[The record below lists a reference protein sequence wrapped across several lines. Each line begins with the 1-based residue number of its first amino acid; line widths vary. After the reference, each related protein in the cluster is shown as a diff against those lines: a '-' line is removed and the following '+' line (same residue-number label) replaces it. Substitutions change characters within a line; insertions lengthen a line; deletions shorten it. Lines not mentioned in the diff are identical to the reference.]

1 MLKAKISI
9 NLIHVR
15 LNIYIILI
23 ILLSTIQQYS
33 FSQNSDSLKQVLK
46 NAVHDTTR
54 LKILVE
60 LSDVCEI
67 EEIDQFVNQALEI
80 CISKLK
86 NKTLS
91 LRERFL
97 VFKYG
102 GEALNNKGFISDQI
116 GNADKAIVY
125 YELALKMQE
134 FINDQKGMAYS
145 LNNIA
150 FVYDN
155 KGDVPKSLEYMHR
168 ALKIQETIHDKLG
181 VAISFINIGNVL
193 RAHGEESRA
202 IDYFNKGLKM
212 NEELKNNSHM
222 AVALLN
228 IGDVYYTNGDTANAL
243 KHFNKAIALYEKE
256 GDEYGLAYALVN
268 RGHIYKKQHQ
278 YDMALSIFERSLNM
292 LEKQG
297 DKAGVA
303 KTLVN
308 VVEVLLKQNNT
319 SKALELAQK
328 GLKISQELGY
338 PLELKATSEL
348 LSRIYAQQGNYSKAY
363 EMHCLYKLMDDSV
376 NRQENRKASIQ
387 KAFQYEYEKKSTED
401 SLRVAA
407 ERKVFSVKI
416 QQEKTQRVALY
427 IGIVLIALFSGF
439 MYNRFRVTRKQK
451 YIIESQKVEVEQQRE
466 LADNRRL
473 IAEEQKYI
481 IEQKQKEILDSIH
494 YAKRIQQAMLASEE
508 YIDQY
513 FKAETFIFYQPKDIV
528 SGDFYWALS
537 HHDKFYIAAGDCTG
551 HGVPGAFMS
560 LLNISFLNGNVIE
573 RGLKKPS
580 DILNEQ
586 RQEIIKALNP
596 NGNENSKDGMDCA
609 LCAFD
614 LNNNKLEFALANN
627 PLWLV
632 RNNELIEYKADK
644 MPVGMYEEVQKD
656 FTLHAISI
664 QKGDSIYML
673 TDGYADQFGGDKGKK
688 FKYKHLKDVLLANA
702 HKTMEEQKKMLSDT
716 INTWKGNLEQVDDI
730 LIIGIRV

>member
-1 MLKAKISI
+1 LKNKIYKYYFFF
-9 NLIHVR
+9 LTF
-15 LNIYIILI
+15 LGP
-23 ILLSTIQQYS
+23 LL
-33 FSQNSDSLKQVLK
+33 FAQNPDSLKQALK
-46 NAVHDTTR
+46 NATHDTVR
-54 LKILVE
+54 VKLLVE

-67 EEIDQFVNQALEI
+67 DEIDSYVNQALAI
-80 CISKLK
+80 CSQKLK
-86 NKTLS
+86 NKS
-91 LRERFL
+91 ISSRERFL
-97 VFKYG
+97 VFKYAG
-102 GEALNNKGFISDQI
+102 AALNNKGFINDQI

-150 FVYDN
+150 FIYDN
-155 KGDVPKSLEYMHR
+155 KGDVPKSLEYMHK
-168 ALKIQETIHDKLG
+168 ALKIQEAIEDKAG

-193 RAHGEESRA
+193 RAHGEESKA

-212 NEELKNNSHM
+212 NEELQNNSHM

-228 IGDVYYTNGDTANAL
+228 IGDVYYTKGDTVNAL

-278 YDMALSIFERSLNM
+278 YDKALAIFEIGLSM
-292 LEKQG
+292 FEKQG

-303 KTLVN
+303 KTIVN
-308 VVEVLLKQNNT
+308 IVEVLLKQHNIN
-319 SKALELAQK
+319 KASEFAQK
-328 GLKISQELGY
+328 GFKLSQELGY

-348 LSRIYAQQGNYSKAY
+348 LSKIYAQQGNYSKAY
-363 EMHCLYKLMDDSV
+363 DMHCLYKLMEDSV

-387 KAFQYEYEKKSTED
+387 KGFQYEYEKKSTED
-401 SLRVAA
+401 SLKVEA

-451 YIIESQKVEVEQQRE
+451 HIIESQKVEVEQQRE
-466 LADNRRL
+466 LADNRRV
-473 IAEEQKYI
+473 IAEEQKNI

-494 YAKRIQQAMLASEE
+494 YAKRIQQAMLTSEDYIASF
-508 YIDQY
+508 
-513 FKAETFIFYQPKDIV
+513 FKAETFILYQPKDIV

-537 HHDKFYIAAGDCTG
+537 HHNQFYISAADCTG

-573 RGLKKPS
+573 RGLKNPAE
-580 DILNEQ
+580 ILNEQ
-586 RQEIIKALNP
+586 RKEIIKALNP

-614 LNNNKLEFALANN
+614 LKNNQLQFSLANN
-627 PLWLV
+627 PLWLI
-632 RNNELIEYKADK
+632 RENELIEYKADK
-644 MPVGMYEEVQKD
+644 MPVGMYEDFQKD
-656 FTLHAISI
+656 FTLHTIDI
-664 QKGDSIYML
+664 KKGDCIYLL

-688 FKYKHLKDVLLANA
+688 FKYKHLKDTLLVNSN
-702 HKTMEEQKKMLSDT
+702 KPMTEQKQILSQT
-716 INTWKGNLEQVDDI
+716 INAWKGNLEQVDDI
-730 LIIGIRV
+730 LIIGVRV